1 MKNTK
6 FLSTL
11 LLLFIVLFSSCSD
24 DNGLKQDSDYDYPF
38 DYEISTSNQGVQGIA
53 IPLFIEIN
61 ETGTIPNPNQK
72 YTLSFATS
80 GQGILID
87 PEDNLYNPGQLIE
100 VQYNG
105 VESFMMNYLPGSF
118 GLQTVTYTLKNSAGR
133 EVSKTINYQIEE
145 GTFVIAVDQ
154 QNKEDYQGNEVTY
167 NLSITENISSSQPY
181 QIYLQNVGEQTE
193 MKINGQT
200 VLENTLVNTDHL
212 SDNVISFKYNTAD
225 IYNPT
230 IVVRNGDKTQMLSV
244 NLNIK
249 KYNLS
254 LDGFLRYNRYVPL
267 SNTTNLVDINT
278 SQLKKAE
285 IHESIL
291 LLSGSSVVTENPNQ
305 NIYFHVE
312 SSLNTIESVLYNGI
326 SYVPGAY
333 FSITKDQIGEI
344 KLKFKNQPIY
354 GNEEIKIKVKDN
366 FGNESAIFSKSYLLY
381 DLPKINT
388 SSTNLRDFYKSI
400 IEDVNRIIKLESV
413 TAMNITGNGKM
424 ISSIKVR
431 LSFKRNSADF
441 YTGEYFVFNYADL
454 SSVNFSKNLENL
466 NIPFG
471 IPSANNLPTYTSKLE
486 VVVTNNDGESSTAYF
501 EKTEVAVVPLG

>member
-11 LLLFIVLFSSCSD
+11 FLLFIVFFSSCSD
-24 DNGLKQDSDYDYPF
+24 DNGLTQDSDYDYPF

-53 IPLFIEIN
+53 IPFFIEIT

-87 PEDNLYNPGQLIE
+87 PLDKLYNPGQPIE

-105 VESFMMNYLPGSF
+105 EASFMMNYLPGSF
-118 GLQTVTYTLKNSAGR
+118 GLQTVTYTLKNSAGK

-167 NLSITENISSSQPY
+167 NLSISENISSSQPY
-181 QIYLQNVGEQTE
+181 QIYLQNVGQQVE
-193 MKINGQT
+193 MKINGQP
-200 VLENTLVNTDHL
+200 VLENSLVNTEHL
-212 SDNVISFKYNTAD
+212 TDNVITFKYNAAA

-244 NLNIK
+244 NLNIL
-249 KYNLS
+249 KYDLS
-254 LDGFLRYNRYVPL
+254 LNGTLKYNRYNPL
-267 SNTTNLVDINT
+267 LNTTQLIDVNT
-278 SQLKKAE
+278 SQLKKADVY
-285 IHESIL
+285 ESFL
-291 LLSGSSVVTENPNQ
+291 LLSGASVVSDNPNQ
-305 NIYFHVE
+305 NISFSAE
-312 SSLNTIESVLYNGI
+312 SSLNTIEAVLYNGI

-333 FSITKDQIGEI
+333 FNITKDQIANV
-344 KLKFKNQPIY
+344 KFKFKNQPIY
-354 GNEEIKIKVKDN
+354 GDEEIKIKLKDN
-366 FGNESAIFSKSYLLY
+366 FGNESALFSKNFLLY

-400 IEDVNRIIKLESV
+400 IEDVNRIVSLESV
-413 TAMNITGNGKM
+413 SAMNISGNGKT
-424 ISSIKVR
+424 ISSIKLR
-431 LSFKRNSADF
+431 LSFKKNGVDF
-441 YTGEYFVFNYADL
+441 YTGEYIIFNYANL
-454 SSVNFSKNLENL
+454 SSVNLSENVNNL

-471 IPSANNLPTYTSKLE
+471 VPSANNLPTYTSKLE